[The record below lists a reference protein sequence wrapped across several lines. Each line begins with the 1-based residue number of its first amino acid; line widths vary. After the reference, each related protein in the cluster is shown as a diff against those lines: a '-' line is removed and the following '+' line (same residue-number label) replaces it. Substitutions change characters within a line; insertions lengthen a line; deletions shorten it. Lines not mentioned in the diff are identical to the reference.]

1 VTDRRDLGKRVLA
14 GDRTAIA
21 QAITLIESSLPAD
34 REPAQLLLEQLRP
47 HAGGAHRIGVSGVPG
62 VGKSTLIDS
71 LGLHLADAGR
81 RIAVLAVDPS
91 SQRSGGSILG
101 DRTRMTKLSA
111 LESVFIRPTPS
122 GGTLGGVTRATRE
135 TITLVEAAGY
145 DLVLVETVGVGQSE
159 YVVANLVDTFLF
171 LALARTGDSLQG
183 IKRGILELAD
193 LIVVNKADGD
203 HIADSRHAAV
213 ELRAALRLLRESDT
227 SWQPPVLTCSAQTG
241 DGIGDLAEKLESHWH
256 HLQADGHLERKRRL
270 QGVEWTRDLVRE
282 RLLRR
287 LEDPAVAATVKDA
300 EARVRAGELRPDQA
314 ADIIVAATQT
324 RVTKGFSASNP

>member
-241 DGIGDLAEKLESHWH
+241 DGIGDLAEKLESHW
-256 HLQADGHLERKRRL
+256 RL